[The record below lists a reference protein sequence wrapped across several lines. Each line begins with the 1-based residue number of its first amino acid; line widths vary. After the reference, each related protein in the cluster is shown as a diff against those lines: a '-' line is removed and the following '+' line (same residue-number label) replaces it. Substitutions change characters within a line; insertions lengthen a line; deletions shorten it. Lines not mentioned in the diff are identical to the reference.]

1 MESRKNPGWQLIQS
15 FVLEPLQVAQ
25 TVEQSMQN
33 FGCYELMIEYLVVF
47 TKTGVNFCIYISSP
61 RAIQNTAVLIEISST
76 RTAETTCIR

>member
-33 FGCYELMIEYLVVF
+33 FGCYELMIDLVMF
-47 TKTGVNFCIYISSP
+47 TKTGVNFCIYICSL
-61 RAIQNTAVLIEISST
+61 RAIKNTAVLIEISST